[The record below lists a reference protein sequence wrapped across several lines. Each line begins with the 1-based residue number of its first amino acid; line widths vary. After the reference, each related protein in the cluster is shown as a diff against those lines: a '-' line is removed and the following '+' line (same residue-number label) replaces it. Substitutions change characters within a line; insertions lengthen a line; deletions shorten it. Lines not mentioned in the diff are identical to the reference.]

1 MMSEEPASSPVHAAE
16 SARGWL
22 QITTDIASH
31 LPFSAAVEAHGFV
44 FVSGQASVDGNGVI
58 VPGDFEEEMRRSMQ
72 NVIDILQSAGLTLG
86 NVVRVTSYVH
96 DPTDLPLYNQL
107 YRQYFSRPY
116 PARTTITN
124 CLSGT
129 LKFEID
135 VIAVRPN

>member
-1 MMSEEPASSPVHAAE
+1 MSEIPGFGPVQAAE
-16 SARGWL
+16 AAPGWL
-22 QITTDIASH
+22 QITTDMASH
-31 LPFSAAVEAHGFV
+31 LPFSAAVEANGFV

-58 VPGDFEEEMRRSMQ
+58 IPGDFEEEMRRSMQ
-72 NVIDILQSAGLTLG
+72 NVIDILQSAGLTLS

-107 YRQYFSRPY
+107 YREYFSRPF
-116 PARTTITN
+116 PARTTITS
-124 CLSGT
+124 CLSGA

>member
-1 MMSEEPASSPVHAAE
+1 MSEIPGFGPVQAAE
-16 SARGWL
+16 SAPGWL

-31 LPFSAAVEAHGFV
+31 LPFSAAVEANGFV

-58 VPGDFEEEMRRSMQ
+58 VPGDFEEEMRCSMQ
-72 NVIDILQSAGLTLG
+72 NVIDILQSAGLTLS

-107 YRQYFSRPY
+107 YREYFSRPF
-116 PARTTITN
+116 PARTTITS
-124 CLSGT
+124 CLSGA